1 MSVFEAAML
10 ICFGIS
16 WPISIAKSLRT
27 KVVVGKSP
35 LFMEI
40 LCVGYACGVVH
51 KLLYSMD
58 WIIFLYMLN
67 LCLVAFDLFLYFR
80 YLPNRPDTQEIS

>member
-16 WPISIAKSLRT
+16 WPISISKAIRT
-27 KVVVGKSP
+27 KKVVGKSP
-35 LFMEI
+35 LFMAI
-40 LCVGYACGVVH
+40 VCMGYASGVTH

-58 WIIFLYMLN
+58 WIIFLYALN
-67 LCLVAFDLFLYFR
+67 FVMVGTDLFLYYWYAAR
-80 YLPNRPDTQEIS
+80 ETH